1 MMREEFQIPTGRL
14 WLVFIILSCVAIG
27 ICSRIFIIQ
36 IAERDKWEAKGNDFA
51 QRVRTIEP
59 ARGQIL
65 SKDGSLLAISVP
77 VYNLRWDSQS
87 PAINWNDFDEHLEAV
102 CNGLSLILGE
112 TKEYY
117 EMLFN
122 KAIEN
127 KSQAKLFAKNIPY
140 SNYKDIK
147 SLPFIDEGRY
157 KSGFV
162 FERKEIRKKPFNN
175 LASRTIG
182 IERQANRVG
191 IERSWNPELGGVLGQ
206 QMQKK
211 VLGGVWIT
219 VGDEF
224 ISEPEDGLDIV
235 TTIDMHLQDVAS
247 SSLEKQ
253 LIKHDAKWGV
263 VVLMEVK
270 TGYVR
275 AITNLEKHND
285 RDGDTYYSESYNHA
299 LASAEEP
306 GSTFKLASLMACL
319 ESGEISIDDV
329 IDTKDGV
336 AIFHNKKMRDSNW
349 QQGGHGKITLR
360 EIFTMSSNIGSALA
374 VKRCFSLHPQ
384 KFLDGLQKIG
394 ITQPLGVNLV
404 GEGLPQIYTSVGE
417 GGWSGLSLTQ
427 MAIGYEVTQTPL
439 QILSLYAAVA
449 NNGVMMRPVFVT
461 ETSTKGVTAESFE
474 PVVLN
479 DKVCSSTTLENCKLM
494 LESVCEP
501 GGDGTAAS
509 VFNNSPYTVAGK
521 TGTAKIAHNGS
532 YADGR
537 YRASF
542 TGYFPADNPQYA
554 CIVVVSDT
562 KSGSYYGST
571 IAAPVFRD
579 LADLIYATD
588 PSFHEV
594 LDEPLLAENK
604 RHLPTANNGVR
615 SEIIYLYDKL
625 GISYEDLSNKG
636 DWVMVST
643 DSTSVKLTTRAIEKH
658 TMPDVMGMGLKD
670 ALYLLENAGIKVEYI
685 GTGYVREQTIA
696 PGTPF
701 EQDSSIILVLS

>member
-1 MMREEFQIPTGRL
+1 MREQFQIPTGRL
-14 WLVFIILSCVAIG
+14 WLIFVVLSFVATG
-27 ICSRIFIIQ
+27 IFARIFVIQ
-36 IAERDKWEAKGNDFA
+36 IAEHDKWEAKGNDFA

-65 SKDGSLLAISVP
+65 SKNGSLLAISIP
-77 VYNLRWDSQS
+77 VYDLRWDSQS
-87 PAINWNDFDEHLEAV
+87 PAIDWIEFDETLEAV
-102 CNGLSLILGE
+102 CIGLSKILGE
-112 TKEYY
+112 SEEYY
-117 EMLFN
+117 AALFN
-122 KAIEN
+122 KAKGN
-127 KSQAKLFAKNIPY
+127 KSQAQLFAKRIPY

-147 SLPFIDEGRY
+147 SLPFIKQGRY
-157 KSGFV
+157 QSGFV
-162 FERKEIRKKPFNN
+162 FERKEIRKKPFNE

-182 IERQANRVG
+182 IERSANRVG

-224 ISEPEDGLDIV
+224 ISEPEDGLDV
-235 TTIDMHLQDVAS
+235 TTTIDMHLQDVAS
-247 SSLEKQ
+247 TSLEKQ

-263 VVLMEVK
+263 VVLMEVE

-275 AITNLEKHND
+275 AISNLEKHERKN
-285 RDGDTYYSESYNHA
+285 GDSYYSESYNHA

-306 GSTFKLASLMACL
+306 GSTFKLASIMACL
-319 ESGEISIDDV
+319 ESGGISIDDI

-336 AIFHNKKMRDSNW
+336 AIFHNRKMKDSNW
-349 QQGGHGKITLR
+349 QHGGHGKITLK
-360 EIFTMSSNIGSALA
+360 EVFTMSSNIGSALA
-374 VKRCFSLHPQ
+374 VKRCFSLYPQ
-384 KFLDGLQKIG
+384 RFLDELQKIG

-404 GEGLPQIYTSVGE
+404 GEGSPQIYTSVGE

-439 QILSLYAAVA
+439 QILSLYSAVA
-449 NNGVMMRPVFVT
+449 NDGVMMRPVFVT
-461 ETSTKGVTAESFE
+461 ETSKSGETVESFG

-479 DKVCSSTTLENCKLM
+479 DKICSSKTLSDCKLM

-501 GGDGTAAS
+501 GGEGTAAE
-509 VFNNSPYTVAGK
+509 VFENSPYTVAGK

-554 CIVVVSDT
+554 CVVVISDT

-594 LDEPLLAENK
+594 LDMPLLAENK

-625 GISYEDLSNKG
+625 GISYEDLSDKS
-636 DWVMVST
+636 DWVRIST
-643 DSTSVKLTTRAIEKH
+643 DSTSVLLNTRTITNQ
-658 TMPDVMGMGLKD
+658 TMPNVMGMGLKD

-685 GTGYVREQTIA
+685 GTGFVREQTIA

-701 EQDSSIILVLS
+701 EQASSITLVLS

>member
-1 MMREEFQIPTGRL
+1 MREQFQISTGRL
-14 WLVFIILSCVAIG
+14 WLIFVVLSFVAIG
-27 ICSRIFIIQ
+27 IFARIFVIQ
-36 IAERDKWEAKGNDFA
+36 IAEHDKWEAKGNDFA

-65 SKDGSLLAISVP
+65 SKNGSLLAISIP
-77 VYNLRWDSQS
+77 VYDLRWDSQS
-87 PAINWNDFDEHLEAV
+87 PAIDWSEFDENLEAV
-102 CNGLSLILGE
+102 CIGLSTILGE
-112 TKEYY
+112 SKEYY
-117 EMLFN
+117 ATLFN
-122 KAIEN
+122 KARGN
-127 KSQAKLFAKNIPY
+127 KSQAQLFAKRIPY
-140 SNYKDIK
+140 SSYKDIK
-147 SLPFIDEGRY
+147 SLPFIKQGRY
-157 KSGFV
+157 QSGFV
-162 FERKEIRKKPFNN
+162 FERKEIRKKPFNE

-182 IERQANRVG
+182 IERSANRVG

-224 ISEPEDGLDIV
+224 ISEPEDGLDV
-235 TTIDMHLQDVAS
+235 TTTIDMHLQDVAS
-247 SSLEKQ
+247 TSLEKQ

-263 VVLMEVK
+263 VVLMEVE

-275 AITNLEKHND
+275 AISNLEKHESKN
-285 RDGDTYYSESYNHA
+285 GDSYYSESYNHA

-306 GSTFKLASLMACL
+306 GSTFKLASIMACL
-319 ESGEISIDDV
+319 ESGEISIDDI

-336 AIFHNKKMRDSNW
+336 ATFHNRKMKDSNW
-349 QQGGHGKITLR
+349 QHGGHGEVTLK
-360 EIFTMSSNIGSALA
+360 EVFTMSSNIGSALA
-374 VKRCFSLHPQ
+374 VKRCFSLYPQ
-384 KFLDGLQKIG
+384 RFLDELQKIG

-404 GEGLPQIYTSVGE
+404 GEGNPQIYTSVGE

-439 QILSLYAAVA
+439 QILSLYSAVA
-449 NNGVMMRPVFVT
+449 NDGVMMRPVFVT
-461 ETSTKGVTAESFE
+461 ETSKRGETVESFG

-479 DKVCSSTTLENCKLM
+479 DKICSAKTLYDCKLM

-501 GGDGTAAS
+501 GGEGTAAE
-509 VFNNSPYTVAGK
+509 VFENSPYTVAGK

-554 CIVVVSDT
+554 CVVVISDT

-594 LDEPLLAENK
+594 LDMPLLAENK

-625 GISYEDLSNKG
+625 GIPYEDLSDKS
-636 DWVMVST
+636 DWVRIST
-643 DSTSVKLTTRAIEKH
+643 DSTSVLLNTRTITNQ
-658 TMPDVMGMGLKD
+658 TMPNVMGMGLKD

-685 GTGYVREQTIA
+685 GTGFVREQTIA

-701 EQDSSIILVLS
+701 EQASSIILVLS

>member
-1 MMREEFQIPTGRL
+1 MTDKFEISTGRL
-14 WLVFIILSCVAIG
+14 WLIFIILSCVAVG
-27 ICSRIFIIQ
+27 VFTRILIIQ
-36 IAERDKWEAKGNDFA
+36 IAEHDKWEAKGNDFA

-77 VYNLRWDSQS
+77 VYDLRWDSQC
-87 PAINWNDFDEHLEAV
+87 PQITWDLYDEHFEAV
-102 CNGLSLILGE
+102 CSGLSEILGE
-112 TKEYY
+112 SAEYY
-117 EMLFN
+117 AELFD
-122 KAIEN
+122 KARGN
-127 KSQAKLFAKNIPY
+127 KSMAQLFAKRIPY

-147 SLPFIDEGRY
+147 NLPFIKGGRY

-162 FERKEIRKKPFNN
+162 FERKEIRKKPFNQ

-182 IERQANRVG
+182 IERSANRVG

-206 QMQKK
+206 QIQKK

-224 ISEPEDGLDIV
+224 ISEPEDGLDVV

-263 VVLMEVK
+263 VVLMEVQ

-275 AITNLEKHND
+275 AISNLEKHLND
-285 RDGDTYYSESYNHA
+285 NGDSYYAESFNHA

-329 IDTKDGV
+329 IDTKNGV
-336 AIFHNKKMRDSNW
+336 AIFHNKRMRDSNW
-349 QQGGHGKITLR
+349 KHGGHGEITLK
-360 EIFTMSSNIGSALA
+360 EVFTMSSNIGSALA
-374 VKRCFSLHPQ
+374 VKRCFGLHQ
-384 KFLDGLQKIG
+384 QNFLDELQNIG

-404 GEGLPQIYTSVGE
+404 GEGSPQIYTSVGE

-439 QILSLYAAVA
+439 QILSLYSAVA
-449 NNGVMMRPVFVT
+449 NNGVMMRPIFVT
-461 ETSTKGVTAESFE
+461 ETSKRGETVESFG

-479 DKVCSSTTLENCKLM
+479 NKICSFQTLESCKEM
-494 LESVCEP
+494 LESVCVP
-501 GGDGTAAS
+501 GGEGTAAA
-509 VFNNSPYTVAGK
+509 VFKDSPYTVAGK
-521 TGTAKIAHNGS
+521 TGTAKIAHEGS

-542 TGYFPADNPQYA
+542 TGYFPTDNPKYA
-554 CIVVVSDT
+554 CIVVISDT

-588 PSFHEV
+588 PSFHEI
-594 LDEPLLAENK
+594 LDSPLLAENK
-604 RHLPTANNGVR
+604 RHLPTASNGVR

-625 GISYEDLSNKG
+625 GISYEDLSDKG
-636 DWVMVST
+636 DWVRVYT
-643 DSTSVKLTTRAIEKH
+643 DSASVELTTRTITKQ
-658 TMPDVMGMGLKD
+658 TMPDVIGMGLKD
-670 ALYLLENAGIKVEYI
+670 ALYLLENAGIKVEYK
-685 GTGYVREQTIA
+685 GTGFVREQTIA

-701 EQDSSIILVLS
+701 KQDSSIILVLS